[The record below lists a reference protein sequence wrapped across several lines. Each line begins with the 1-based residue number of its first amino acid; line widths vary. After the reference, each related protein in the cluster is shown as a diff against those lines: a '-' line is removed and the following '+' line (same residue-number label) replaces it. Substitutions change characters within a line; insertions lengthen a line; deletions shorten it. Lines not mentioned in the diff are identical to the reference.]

1 LDREVKRDKYFEKC
15 KICKDDKMTMRVGI
29 NGFGRIGRL
38 FYRAA
43 VEKNAKMDVVAVND
57 LADAKTLAHL
67 LKYDS
72 VHRQMNATV
81 EAHGNSIV
89 VNGKEI
95 KVLSERDPAK
105 LPWKDLGVYLAIES
119 TGLFTDRE
127 NASKHIQAG
136 AKKVIVSAPAKG
148 EDITVVIG
156 VNDDKYDHEKHNIIS
171 NASCTTNCVA
181 PVAKVLNDSFG
192 LDRGFMMTAHAYT
205 NDQRILDLVHKDLRR
220 ARAAALSIIPTTTG
234 AARAAT
240 VVLPELKGRMDGIA
254 LRVPVPN
261 VSVVDLTAT
270 LKKSTTKEDVNAA
283 FKKAAEGRL
292 KGILAYTELPLV
304 SMDFNG
310 DPHSA
315 IVDGLS
321 TMMLGEDMVKVLAWY
336 DNEWGFSH
344 RMVDMAEIIAK
355 KAKV

>member
-1 LDREVKRDKYFEKC
+1 
-15 KICKDDKMTMRVGI
+15 MTIRVGI

-38 FYRAA
+38 FYRAT
-43 VEKNAKMDVVAVND
+43 VERDAKMDVVAVND
-57 LADAKTLAHL
+57 ITDAKTLAHL

-72 VHRQMNATV
+72 VHRQMDATV
-81 EAHGNSIV
+81 EARGDSIV

-95 KVLSERDPAK
+95 KVLSEKDPAK
-105 LPWKDLGVYLAIES
+105 LPWKDMDAYLVIES

-148 EDITVVIG
+148 DDITVVIG
-156 VNDDKYDHEKHNIIS
+156 VNDDKYDHDKHNIIS
-171 NASCTTNCVA
+171 TASCTTNCVA
-181 PVAKVLNDSFG
+181 PVAKVLNDNFG

-205 NDQRILDLVHKDLRR
+205 NDQRILDLVHRDLRR

-234 AARAAT
+234 AAVAAT
-240 VVLPELKGRMDGIA
+240 LALPELKGRMDGIA

-270 LKKSTTKEDVNAA
+270 LKKSTTKEEVNAA

-292 KGILAYTELPLV
+292 KGILAYIELPLV
-304 SMDFNG
+304 STDFNG

-321 TMMLGEDMVKVLAWY
+321 TMMLGGDMVKVLAWY

-344 RMVDMAEIIAK
+344 RMVDMVEIIAR
-355 KAKV
+355 KAKS